1 MDARLVA
8 LALAALLIGG
18 LFLWFRREL
27 ERLDASPLARI
38 VAVGAYVLCALGW
51 IVVYALSAPFWLG
64 WIASLPAAAMTLLPA
79 RYADLIDELESQ
91 ARVQADATD
100 APNDL
105 AGEIEAIGHSLTD
118 RRAPLS
124 VVGAELE
131 LRIERLDR
139 WRSPEGDEPVD
150 ELVHLFQ
157 GWALD
162 RLEGRPR
169 DILLEADREERI
181 AELLSRLEGTPPSA
195 RPATRPSWAR
205 LASRLRRLPV
215 SLDRAS
221 GSGLRAPLD
230 PDARGGGR
238 SEGQTRGR

>member
-1 MDARLVA
+1 VVGGWIESRIAR
-8 LALAALLIGG
+8 
-18 LFLWFRREL
+18 L
-27 ERLDASPLARI
+27 ERL
-38 VAVGAYVLCALGW
+38 
-51 IVVYALSAPFWLG
+51 LSAVV
-64 WIASLPAAAMTLLPA
+64 
-79 RYADLIDELESQ
+79 DEQ
-91 ARVQADATD
+91 
-100 APNDL
+100 
-105 AGEIEAIGHSLTD
+105 
-118 RRAPLS
+118 
-124 VVGAELE
+124 
-131 LRIERLDR
+131 
-139 WRSPEGDEPVD
+139 VD

-181 AELLSRLEGTPPSA
+181 AELLARLEGTPLSA

-221 GSGLRAPLD
+221 GSGLQAPLD

-238 SEGQTRGR
+238 SEGPTRGR

>member
-1 MDARLVA
+1 MDARLIA

-27 ERLDASPLARI
+27 ERLDASPLARL
-38 VAVGAYVLCALGW
+38 VAVAAYGLCALGW
-51 IVVYALSAPFWLG
+51 IIVYGLSAPFWLG

-79 RYADLIDELESQ
+79 RYADLMDELESQ
-91 ARVQADATD
+91 ARVQAETTD
-100 APNDL
+100 SPTDL
-105 AGEIEAIGHSLTD
+105 PGEIESLGHALTD

-131 LRIERLDR
+131 ARIERLDR
-139 WRSPEGDEPVD
+139 WRTAEGGELVD

-181 AELLSRLEGTPPSA
+181 AELLARLEGTPLSA

-221 GSGLRAPLD
+221 GSGLQPPLD
-230 PDARGGGR
+230 PDARGGRR
-238 SEGQTRGR
+238 SEEKTRGR